1 MSSPVDFNTSFPA
14 WMKVGWRGIFV
25 KIWRE
30 EASSDLVEMFY
41 ILFSKLHNTVIDSN
55 AD

>member
-25 KIWRE
+25 KKDMEGI
-30 EASSDLVEMFY
+30 
-41 ILFSKLHNTVIDSN
+41 SKFRFGRNVLYPLLK
-55 AD
+55 AP